1 MGDGHSPVSAR
12 SGLHEWRLAS
22 VDPRDQ
28 GKNMYRLHTL
38 DLYFWTQED
47 VKHVTGLFKKLLE
60 QSQLDITEL
69 QEAVGETHDEVVSP
83 VVKNLENVAISD
95 PAYGNGQTRNSQNQ
109 AQSQATPL
117 PPQPHPAAVSPSP
130 ISASSQMDQPI
141 SGRSP
146 SPPASYAPMAYNP
159 AAPPAPEPIAH
170 REDTPPPIDGATGT
184 GLSAAAVHDQLY
196 VPGAPQPPPY
206 TGLPPSGPAS
216 NMYGHHSSPQQQQQQ
231 QPLSHP
237 SIASSNLSYGTPP
250 TSATSSQENR
260 RISIAEQTY
269 VPHPTDSLSPVQTPG
284 TQFYN
289 QVGQSHQPLTHV
301 QPQYADYL
309 AARPQLPIG
318 GFSQYQYDASQPQQ
332 TQPSNAYDVHN
343 QLYRPT
349 EEEHR
354 RSSHKS
360 SGSGGKQS
368 RFDQGVGKFFKKL
381 EKKIG

>member
-1 MGDGHSPVSAR
+1 MH
-12 SGLHEWRLAS
+12 
-22 VDPRDQ
+22 
-28 GKNMYRLHTL
+28 RLHTL

-47 VKHVTGLFKKLLE
+47 AKQVVGLFKRLLD
-60 QSQLDITEL
+60 QSQLDIAEL
-69 QEAVGETHDEVVSP
+69 HEAGETHDEVVSP
-83 VVKNLENVAISD
+83 VVQKLENVAISD

-109 AQSQATPL
+109 AQSQAAQL
-117 PPQPHPAAVSPSP
+117 PPQPHSAAASPSP
-130 ISASSQMDQPI
+130 VSASSQMDKPI

-196 VPGAPQPPPY
+196 VPGAPQLPPY

-216 NMYGHHSSPQQQQQQ
+216 NMYGHYNSPQQQQQ

-250 TSATSSQENR
+250 TSATSGQENR

-269 VPHPTDSLSPVQTPG
+269 VPQPTDSLNPVQTPG

-289 QVGQSHQPLTHV
+289 QVGQSHQPLTHM
-301 QPQYADYL
+301 QPQYVDYL
-309 AARPQLPIG
+309 SAHPQPPIG
-318 GFSQYQYDASQPQQ
+318 GFSQYQYDASQSQQ
-332 TQPSNAYDVHN
+332 MPPSSAYDVHN

-354 RSSHKS
+354 HGGHKS
-360 SGSGGKQS
+360 SGKQS
-368 RFDQGVGKFFKKL
+368 QFDHKVGRFLKKL